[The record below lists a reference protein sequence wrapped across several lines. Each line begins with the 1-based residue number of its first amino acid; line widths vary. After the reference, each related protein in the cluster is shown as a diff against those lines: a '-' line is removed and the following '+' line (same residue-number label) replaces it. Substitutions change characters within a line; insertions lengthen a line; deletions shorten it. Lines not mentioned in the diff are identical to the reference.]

1 MDNFYQR
8 ETFRKLKTSVELD
21 VFKKQDVN
29 KIYKYN
35 DFLVEQIYPLDEKS
49 ATNLTNKINYIKDS
63 YLNETN
69 KIYYSIIPDKNYYT
83 DNSHLKPD
91 YDKMKQIMKNNL
103 KDLQYI
109 DIFQNLKLDSYYYTD
124 SHWKQEKL
132 QSVAKTIANNMNF
145 TINQNY
151 NEQKVATFKGVY
163 AGQLPINTK
172 EDEMKILVNDAITD
186 ANVYNYETKEQG
198 GIYNFKKL
206 SGYDKY
212 DIYLSGATP
221 LIEISNSNNKTNKTL
236 VIFRD
241 SYASSLA
248 PLLMEGYSK
257 ITLVDTRYISP
268 KILNEYVNFENAD
281 ILFIYSTLVI
291 NSSMALKQ
299 KKQRFIYNKNKRIE
313 YFSLGEIPENL
324 AEEKTSKAQI
334 KMCFVVANNEN
345 WQTLFD

>member
-49 ATNLTNKINYIKDS
+49 VTNLTNKINYIKDS
-63 YLNETN
+63 YLKETN

-83 DNSHLKPD
+83 DNNHLKLD
-91 YDKMKQIMKNNL
+91 YDKMKQIMQNNL
-103 KDLQYI
+103 KNLQYI
-109 DIFQNLKLDSYYYTD
+109 DIFQDLGLDSYYYTD

-132 QSVAKTIANNMNF
+132 QNVAKTIAQNMNF
-145 TINQNY
+145 NISENY
-151 NEQKVATFKGVY
+151 NEQKITTFKGVY

-172 EDEMKILVNDAITD
+172 EDEIRILINNTIGY

-198 GIYNFKKL
+198 EIYNFKKL
-206 SGYDKY
+206 NGYDKY

-221 LIEISNSNNKTNKTL
+221 LIEISNSNNKENKTL
-236 VIFRD
+236 IIFRD

-248 PLLMEGYSK
+248 PLLTEGYSK

-268 KILNEYVNFENAD
+268 KILNEYVDFENAD
-281 ILFIYSTLVI
+281 ILFLYSTLVI
-291 NSSMALKQ
+291 NSSMALK
-299 KKQRFIYNKNKRIE
+299 
-313 YFSLGEIPENL
+313 
-324 AEEKTSKAQI
+324 
-334 KMCFVVANNEN
+334 
-345 WQTLFD
+345 

>member
-21 VFKKQDVN
+21 IFKKQDVN

-49 ATNLTNKINYIKDS
+49 ATNLTNKINYIKES

-83 DNSHLKPD
+83 DNSHLKLD
-91 YDKMKQIMKNNL
+91 YDKMQQIMENNL
-103 KDLQYI
+103 NGLQYI
-109 DIFQNLKLDSYYYTD
+109 DIFQDLSLDSYYYTD

-132 QSVAKTIANNMNF
+132 QNVAKTIAENMNF
-145 TINQNY
+145 SITQNY

-172 EDEMKILVNDAITD
+172 EDEIKILVNDVIAD
-186 ANVYNYETKEQG
+186 ANAYNYETKEQG

-206 SGYDKY
+206 TGYDKY
-212 DIYLSGATP
+212 DICLSGATP
-221 LIEISNSNNKTNKTL
+221 LIEISNANNKTNKTL

-291 NSSMALKQ
+291 NSSMALK
-299 KKQRFIYNKNKRIE
+299 
-313 YFSLGEIPENL
+313 
-324 AEEKTSKAQI
+324 
-334 KMCFVVANNEN
+334 
-345 WQTLFD
+345 

>member
-49 ATNLTNKINYIKDS
+49 VTNLTNKINYIKDS
-63 YLNETN
+63 YLKETN

-83 DNSHLKPD
+83 DNNHLKLD
-91 YDKMKQIMKNNL
+91 YDKMKQIMQNNL

-109 DIFQNLKLDSYYYTD
+109 DIFQDLGLDSYYYTD

-132 QSVAKTIANNMNF
+132 QNVAKTIAQNMNF
-145 TINQNY
+145 NISENY

-172 EDEMKILVNDAITD
+172 EDEIRILINNTIGY

-198 GIYNFKKL
+198 GIYNLKKL
-206 SGYDKY
+206 NGYDKY

-248 PLLMEGYSK
+248 PLLTEGYSK

-268 KILNEYVNFENAD
+268 KILNEYVDFENAD
-281 ILFIYSTLVI
+281 ILFLYSTLVI
-291 NSSMALKQ
+291 NNSMALK
-299 KKQRFIYNKNKRIE
+299 
-313 YFSLGEIPENL
+313 
-324 AEEKTSKAQI
+324 
-334 KMCFVVANNEN
+334 
-345 WQTLFD
+345 

>member
-21 VFKKQDVN
+21 IFKKQDVN

-49 ATNLTNKINYIKDS
+49 ATNLTNKINYIKES

-83 DNSHLKPD
+83 DNSHLKLD
-91 YDKMKQIMKNNL
+91 YDKMQQIMENNL
-103 KDLQYI
+103 NGLQYI
-109 DIFQNLKLDSYYYTD
+109 DIFQDLSLDSYYYTD

-132 QSVAKTIANNMNF
+132 QNVAKTIAENMNF
-145 TINQNY
+145 SITQNY

-172 EDEMKILVNDAITD
+172 EDEIKILVNNVIAD
-186 ANVYNYETKEQG
+186 ANAYNYETKEQG

-206 SGYDKY
+206 TGYDKY

-221 LIEISNSNNKTNKTL
+221 LIEISNANNKTNKTL

-248 PLLMEGYSK
+248 PLLTEGYSK

-281 ILFIYSTLVI
+281 ILFLYSTLII
-291 NSSMALKQ
+291 NNSMALK
-299 KKQRFIYNKNKRIE
+299 
-313 YFSLGEIPENL
+313 
-324 AEEKTSKAQI
+324 
-334 KMCFVVANNEN
+334 
-345 WQTLFD
+345 

>member
-21 VFKKQDVN
+21 IFKKQDVN

-49 ATNLTNKINYIKDS
+49 ATNLTNKINYIKES

-83 DNSHLKPD
+83 DNSHLKLD
-91 YDKMKQIMKNNL
+91 YDKMQQIMENNL
-103 KDLQYI
+103 NGLQYI
-109 DIFQNLKLDSYYYTD
+109 DIFQDLSLDSYYYTD

-132 QSVAKTIANNMNF
+132 QNVAKTIAEDMNF
-145 TINQNY
+145 SITQNY

-172 EDEMKILVNDAITD
+172 EDEIKILVNDVIAD
-186 ANVYNYETKEQG
+186 ANAYNYETKEQG

-206 SGYDKY
+206 TGYDKY

-291 NSSMALKQ
+291 NSSMALK
-299 KKQRFIYNKNKRIE
+299 
-313 YFSLGEIPENL
+313 
-324 AEEKTSKAQI
+324 
-334 KMCFVVANNEN
+334 
-345 WQTLFD
+345 

>member
-8 ETFRKLKTSVELD
+8 ETFKKLKTSVELD
-21 VFKKQDVN
+21 IFKKQDVN

-83 DNSHLKPD
+83 DNSHLKLD
-91 YDKMKQIMKNNL
+91 YDKMQQIMENNL
-103 KDLQYI
+103 NGLQYI
-109 DIFQNLKLDSYYYTD
+109 DIFQDLSLDSYYYTD

-132 QSVAKTIANNMNF
+132 QNVAKTIAENMNF
-145 TINQNY
+145 SITQNY

-172 EDEMKILVNDAITD
+172 EDEIKILVNNVIAD
-186 ANVYNYETKEQG
+186 ANAYNYETKEQG

-206 SGYDKY
+206 TGYDKY

-221 LIEISNSNNKTNKTL
+221 LIEISNANNKTNKTL

-248 PLLMEGYSK
+248 PLLTEGYSK

-281 ILFIYSTLVI
+281 ILFLYSTLII
-291 NSSMALKQ
+291 NNSMALK
-299 KKQRFIYNKNKRIE
+299 
-313 YFSLGEIPENL
+313 
-324 AEEKTSKAQI
+324 
-334 KMCFVVANNEN
+334 
-345 WQTLFD
+345 

>member
-49 ATNLTNKINYIKDS
+49 ATNLTNKINYIKDT

-69 KIYYSIIPDKNYYT
+69 EIYYSIIPDKNYYT
-83 DNSHLKPD
+83 DNSHLKLD
-91 YDKMKQIMKNNL
+91 YDKMQQIMENNL
-103 KDLQYI
+103 NGLQYI
-109 DIFQNLKLDSYYYTD
+109 DIFQDLNLDSYYYTD

-132 QSVAKTIANNMNF
+132 QNVAKTIAENMNF
-145 TINQNY
+145 SITQNY

-172 EDEMKILVNDAITD
+172 EDEIKILVNNVIAD
-186 ANVYNYETKEQG
+186 ANAYNYETKEQG

-206 SGYDKY
+206 TGYDKY

-221 LIEISNSNNKTNKTL
+221 LIEISNANNKTNKTL

-248 PLLMEGYSK
+248 PLLTEGYSK

-281 ILFIYSTLVI
+281 ILFLYSTLII
-291 NSSMALKQ
+291 NNSMALK
-299 KKQRFIYNKNKRIE
+299 
-313 YFSLGEIPENL
+313 
-324 AEEKTSKAQI
+324 
-334 KMCFVVANNEN
+334 
-345 WQTLFD
+345 

>member
-21 VFKKQDVN
+21 IFKKQDVN

-49 ATNLTNKINYIKDS
+49 ITNLTNKINYIKDN

-132 QSVAKTIANNMNF
+132 HSVAKTIANNMNF

-206 SGYDKY
+206 RGYDKY

-291 NSSMALKQ
+291 NNSMALK
-299 KKQRFIYNKNKRIE
+299 
-313 YFSLGEIPENL
+313 
-324 AEEKTSKAQI
+324 
-334 KMCFVVANNEN
+334 
-345 WQTLFD
+345 

>member
-8 ETFRKLKTSVELD
+8 EMFRKLKTSVEID

-49 ATNLTNKINYIKDS
+49 VTNLTNKINYIKDS

-83 DNSHLKPD
+83 DNSHLKLD

-109 DIFQNLKLDSYYYTD
+109 DIFQDLKLDSYYYTD

-132 QSVAKTIANNMNF
+132 QNVAKTIAENMNF
-145 TINQNY
+145 SITQNY

-172 EDEMKILVNDAITD
+172 EDEIKILVNDVIAD
-186 ANVYNYETKEQG
+186 ANAYNYETKEQG

-206 SGYDKY
+206 TGYDKY

-221 LIEISNSNNKTNKTL
+221 LIEISNANNKTNKTL

-248 PLLMEGYSK
+248 PLLTEGYSK

-281 ILFIYSTLVI
+281 ILFLYSTLII
-291 NSSMALKQ
+291 NNSMALK
-299 KKQRFIYNKNKRIE
+299 
-313 YFSLGEIPENL
+313 
-324 AEEKTSKAQI
+324 
-334 KMCFVVANNEN
+334 
-345 WQTLFD
+345 

>member
-35 DFLVEQIYPLDEKS
+35 DFLVEQIYPQDEKS
-49 ATNLTNKINYIKDS
+49 VTNLTNKINYIKDS
-63 YLNETN
+63 YLKETN

-83 DNSHLKPD
+83 DNNHLKLD
-91 YDKMKQIMKNNL
+91 YDKMKQIMQNNL

-109 DIFQNLKLDSYYYTD
+109 DIFQDLGLDSYYYTD

-132 QSVAKTIANNMNF
+132 QNVAKTIAQNMNF
-145 TINQNY
+145 NISENY
-151 NEQKVATFKGVY
+151 NEQKITTFKGVY

-172 EDEMKILVNDAITD
+172 EDEIRILINNTIGY

-198 GIYNFKKL
+198 EIYNFKKL
-206 SGYDKY
+206 NGYDKY

-221 LIEISNSNNKTNKTL
+221 LIEISNSNNKENKTL
-236 VIFRD
+236 IIFRD

-248 PLLMEGYSK
+248 PLLTEGYSK

-268 KILNEYVNFENAD
+268 KILNEYVDFENAD
-281 ILFIYSTLVI
+281 ILFLYSTLVI
-291 NSSMALKQ
+291 NSSMALK
-299 KKQRFIYNKNKRIE
+299 
-313 YFSLGEIPENL
+313 
-324 AEEKTSKAQI
+324 
-334 KMCFVVANNEN
+334 
-345 WQTLFD
+345 

>member
-8 ETFRKLKTSVELD
+8 EMFRKLKTSVEID

-49 ATNLTNKINYIKDS
+49 VTNLTNKINYIKDS

-83 DNSHLKPD
+83 DNSHLKLD
-91 YDKMKQIMKNNL
+91 YDKMQQIMENNL
-103 KDLQYI
+103 NGLQYI
-109 DIFQNLKLDSYYYTD
+109 DIFQDLSLDSYYYTD

-132 QSVAKTIANNMNF
+132 QNVAKTIAENMNF
-145 TINQNY
+145 SITQNY

-172 EDEMKILVNDAITD
+172 EDEIKILVNDVMANV
-186 ANVYNYETKEQG
+186 NVYNYETKEQG

-206 SGYDKY
+206 TGYDKY

-221 LIEISNSNNKTNKTL
+221 LIEISNANNKTNKTL

-248 PLLMEGYSK
+248 PLLTEGYSK

-291 NSSMALKQ
+291 NSSMALK
-299 KKQRFIYNKNKRIE
+299 
-313 YFSLGEIPENL
+313 
-324 AEEKTSKAQI
+324 
-334 KMCFVVANNEN
+334 
-345 WQTLFD
+345 

>member
-8 ETFRKLKTSVELD
+8 EMFRKLKTSVEID

-49 ATNLTNKINYIKDS
+49 VTNLTNKINYIKDS

-83 DNSHLKPD
+83 DNSHLKLD

-109 DIFQNLKLDSYYYTD
+109 DIFQDLNLDSYYYTD

-132 QSVAKTIANNMNF
+132 PNVVETISENMNF
-145 TINQNY
+145 SITQNY

-172 EDEMKILVNDAITD
+172 EDEIKILVNNVIAD
-186 ANVYNYETKEQG
+186 ANAYNYETKEQG

-206 SGYDKY
+206 TGYDKY

-221 LIEISNSNNKTNKTL
+221 LIEISNANNKTNKTL

-281 ILFIYSTLVI
+281 ILFLYSTLII
-291 NSSMALKQ
+291 NNSMALK
-299 KKQRFIYNKNKRIE
+299 
-313 YFSLGEIPENL
+313 
-324 AEEKTSKAQI
+324 
-334 KMCFVVANNEN
+334 
-345 WQTLFD
+345 

>member
-21 VFKKQDVN
+21 IFRKQDVN

-49 ATNLTNKINYIKDS
+49 ATNLTNKINYIKDN

-83 DNSHLKPD
+83 DNSHLKLD
-91 YDKMKQIMKNNL
+91 YDKMQQIMENNL
-103 KDLQYI
+103 NGLQYI
-109 DIFQNLKLDSYYYTD
+109 DIFQDLSLDSYYYTD

-132 QSVAKTIANNMNF
+132 QNVAKTIAENMNF
-145 TINQNY
+145 SITQNY

-172 EDEMKILVNDAITD
+172 EDEIKILVNDVIAD
-186 ANVYNYETKEQG
+186 ANAYNYETKEQG

-206 SGYDKY
+206 TGYDKY

-221 LIEISNSNNKTNKTL
+221 LIEISNANNKTNKTL

-281 ILFIYSTLVI
+281 ILFIYSALVI
-291 NSSMALKQ
+291 NSSMALK
-299 KKQRFIYNKNKRIE
+299 
-313 YFSLGEIPENL
+313 
-324 AEEKTSKAQI
+324 
-334 KMCFVVANNEN
+334 
-345 WQTLFD
+345 

>member
-8 ETFRKLKTSVELD
+8 EIFRKLKTSVELD
-21 VFKKQDVN
+21 IFKKQDVN

-49 ATNLTNKINYIKDS
+49 VTNLTNKINYIKDS

-83 DNSHLKPD
+83 DNSHLKLN

-109 DIFQNLKLDSYYYTD
+109 DVFQDLKLDSYYYTD

-132 QSVAKTIANNMNF
+132 QSVAKTIADNMNF
-145 TINQNY
+145 SITQNY

-172 EDEMKILVNDAITD
+172 EDEIKILVNYVMANV
-186 ANVYNYETKEQG
+186 NVYNYETKEQG

-206 SGYDKY
+206 NGYDKY

-221 LIEISNSNNKTNKTL
+221 LIEINNQNNKTNKTL

-248 PLLMEGYSK
+248 PLLTEGYSK

-268 KILNEYVNFENAD
+268 KILNEYVDFENAD
-281 ILFIYSTLVI
+281 ILFLYSTLVI
-291 NSSMALKQ
+291 NSSMALK
-299 KKQRFIYNKNKRIE
+299 
-313 YFSLGEIPENL
+313 
-324 AEEKTSKAQI
+324 
-334 KMCFVVANNEN
+334 
-345 WQTLFD
+345 

>member
-8 ETFRKLKTSVELD
+8 EIFRKLKTSVELD
-21 VFKKQDVN
+21 IFKKQDVN
-29 KIYKYN
+29 KIYKYS

-49 ATNLTNKINYIKDS
+49 ITNLTNKINYIKDN

-83 DNSHLKPD
+83 DNSHLKLN

-109 DIFQNLKLDSYYYTD
+109 DIFQDLNLDSYYYTD

-132 QSVAKTIANNMNF
+132 QSVAKTIADNMNF
-145 TINQNY
+145 SITQNY

-172 EDEMKILVNDAITD
+172 EDEIKILVNDVMANV
-186 ANVYNYETKEQG
+186 NVYNYETKEQG

-206 SGYDKY
+206 NGYDKY

-221 LIEISNSNNKTNKTL
+221 LIEINNQNNKTNKTL

-248 PLLMEGYSK
+248 PLLTEGYSK

-268 KILNEYVNFENAD
+268 KILNEYVDFENAD
-281 ILFIYSTLVI
+281 ILFLYSTLVI
-291 NSSMALKQ
+291 NSSMALK
-299 KKQRFIYNKNKRIE
+299 
-313 YFSLGEIPENL
+313 
-324 AEEKTSKAQI
+324 
-334 KMCFVVANNEN
+334 
-345 WQTLFD
+345 

>member
-83 DNSHLKPD
+83 DNSHLKLD
-91 YDKMKQIMKNNL
+91 YDKMQQIMENNL
-103 KDLQYI
+103 NGLQYI
-109 DIFQNLKLDSYYYTD
+109 DIFQDLSLDSYYYTD

-132 QSVAKTIANNMNF
+132 QNVAKTIANNMNF

-172 EDEMKILVNDAITD
+172 EDEIKILVNDVIAD
-186 ANVYNYETKEQG
+186 ANAYNYETKEQG

-206 SGYDKY
+206 TGYDKY

-248 PLLMEGYSK
+248 PLLTEGYSK

-268 KILNEYVNFENAD
+268 KILNAYVDFENAD

-291 NSSMALKQ
+291 NNSMALK
-299 KKQRFIYNKNKRIE
+299 
-313 YFSLGEIPENL
+313 
-324 AEEKTSKAQI
+324 
-334 KMCFVVANNEN
+334 
-345 WQTLFD
+345 

>member
-8 ETFRKLKTSVELD
+8 ETFKKLKTSVELD
-21 VFKKQDVN
+21 IFKKQDVN

-49 ATNLTNKINYIKDS
+49 ITNLTNKINYIKES

-83 DNSHLKPD
+83 DNSHLKLD
-91 YDKMKQIMKNNL
+91 YDKMQQIMENNL
-103 KDLQYI
+103 NGLQYI
-109 DIFQNLKLDSYYYTD
+109 DIFQDLSLDSYYYTD

-132 QSVAKTIANNMNF
+132 QNVAKTIAENMNF
-145 TINQNY
+145 SITQNY

-172 EDEMKILVNDAITD
+172 EDEIKILVNDVIAD
-186 ANVYNYETKEQG
+186 ANAYNYETKEQG

-206 SGYDKY
+206 TGYDKY

-221 LIEISNSNNKTNKTL
+221 LIEISNANNKTNKTL

-248 PLLMEGYSK
+248 PLLMEEYSK

-268 KILNEYVNFENAD
+268 KILNEYANFENAD

-291 NSSMALKQ
+291 NSSMALK
-299 KKQRFIYNKNKRIE
+299 
-313 YFSLGEIPENL
+313 
-324 AEEKTSKAQI
+324 
-334 KMCFVVANNEN
+334 
-345 WQTLFD
+345 

>member
-21 VFKKQDVN
+21 IFKKQDVN

-49 ATNLTNKINYIKDS
+49 ITNLTNKINYIKDN

-132 QSVAKTIANNMNF
+132 QSVAKTIADNMNF
-145 TINQNY
+145 SITQNY

-172 EDEMKILVNDAITD
+172 EDEIKILVNDVMANV
-186 ANVYNYETKEQG
+186 NVYNYETKEQG

-206 SGYDKY
+206 NGYDKY

-291 NSSMALKQ
+291 NSSMALK
-299 KKQRFIYNKNKRIE
+299 
-313 YFSLGEIPENL
+313 
-324 AEEKTSKAQI
+324 
-334 KMCFVVANNEN
+334 
-345 WQTLFD
+345 

>member
-29 KIYKYN
+29 KIYKYS

-49 ATNLTNKINYIKDS
+49 AINLTNKINYIKDS

-83 DNSHLKPD
+83 DNSHLKLD
-91 YDKMKQIMKNNL
+91 YGKMQQIMENNL
-103 KDLQYI
+103 NGLQYI
-109 DIFQNLKLDSYYYTD
+109 DIFQDLNLDSYYYTD

-132 QSVAKTIANNMNF
+132 QNVAKTIAENMNF
-145 TINQNY
+145 SITQNY

-172 EDEMKILVNDAITD
+172 EDEIKILVNNVIAD
-186 ANVYNYETKEQG
+186 ANAYNYETKEQG

-206 SGYDKY
+206 TGYDKY

-221 LIEISNSNNKTNKTL
+221 LIEISNANNKTNKTL

-248 PLLMEGYSK
+248 PLLTEGYSK

-268 KILNEYVNFENAD
+268 KILNEYVDFENAD
-281 ILFIYSTLVI
+281 ILFLYSTLVI
-291 NSSMALKQ
+291 NNSMALK
-299 KKQRFIYNKNKRIE
+299 
-313 YFSLGEIPENL
+313 
-324 AEEKTSKAQI
+324 
-334 KMCFVVANNEN
+334 
-345 WQTLFD
+345 

>member
-21 VFKKQDVN
+21 IFKKQDVN

-49 ATNLTNKINYIKDS
+49 VTNLTNKINYIKDS

-83 DNSHLKPD
+83 DNSHLKLD

-109 DIFQNLKLDSYYYTD
+109 DVFQDLKLDSYYYTD

-132 QSVAKTIANNMNF
+132 QSVAKTIADNMNF
-145 TINQNY
+145 SITQNY

-172 EDEMKILVNDAITD
+172 EDEIKILVNDVIAD
-186 ANVYNYETKEQG
+186 ANVYNYEAKEQG

-206 SGYDKY
+206 NGYDKY

-291 NSSMALKQ
+291 NSSMALK
-299 KKQRFIYNKNKRIE
+299 
-313 YFSLGEIPENL
+313 
-324 AEEKTSKAQI
+324 
-334 KMCFVVANNEN
+334 
-345 WQTLFD
+345 

>member
-49 ATNLTNKINYIKDS
+49 VTNLTNKINYIKDS
-63 YLNETN
+63 YLKETN

-83 DNSHLKPD
+83 DNNHLKLD
-91 YDKMKQIMKNNL
+91 YDKMKQIMQNNL

-109 DIFQNLKLDSYYYTD
+109 DIFQDLGLDSYYYTD

-132 QSVAKTIANNMNF
+132 QNVAKTIAQNMNF
-145 TINQNY
+145 NISENY
-151 NEQKVATFKGVY
+151 NEQKITTFKGVY

-172 EDEMKILVNDAITD
+172 EDEIRILINNTIGY
-186 ANVYNYETKEQG
+186 ANAYNYETKEQG
-198 GIYNFKKL
+198 EIYNFKKL
-206 SGYDKY
+206 NGYDKY

-221 LIEISNSNNKTNKTL
+221 LIEISNSNNKENKTL
-236 VIFRD
+236 IIFRD

-248 PLLMEGYSK
+248 PLLTEGYSK

-268 KILNEYVNFENAD
+268 KILNEYVDFENAD
-281 ILFIYSTLVI
+281 ILFLYSTLVI
-291 NSSMALKQ
+291 NSSMALK
-299 KKQRFIYNKNKRIE
+299 
-313 YFSLGEIPENL
+313 
-324 AEEKTSKAQI
+324 
-334 KMCFVVANNEN
+334 
-345 WQTLFD
+345 

>member
-21 VFKKQDVN
+21 IFKKQDVN

-83 DNSHLKPD
+83 DNSHLKLD
-91 YDKMKQIMKNNL
+91 YDKMQQIMENNL
-103 KDLQYI
+103 NGLQYI
-109 DIFQNLKLDSYYYTD
+109 DIFQDLSLDSYYYTD

-132 QSVAKTIANNMNF
+132 QNVAKTIAENMNF
-145 TINQNY
+145 SITQNY

-172 EDEMKILVNDAITD
+172 EDEIKILVNDVIAD
-186 ANVYNYETKEQG
+186 ANAYNYEIKEQG

-206 SGYDKY
+206 TGYDKY

-221 LIEISNSNNKTNKTL
+221 LIEISNANNKTNKTL

-248 PLLMEGYSK
+248 PLLTEGYSK

-268 KILNEYVNFENAD
+268 KILNEYVDFENAD
-281 ILFIYSTLVI
+281 ILFLYSTLVI
-291 NSSMALKQ
+291 NNSMALK
-299 KKQRFIYNKNKRIE
+299 
-313 YFSLGEIPENL
+313 
-324 AEEKTSKAQI
+324 
-334 KMCFVVANNEN
+334 
-345 WQTLFD
+345 

>member
-49 ATNLTNKINYIKDS
+49 VTNLTNKINYIKDS
-63 YLNETN
+63 YLKETN

-83 DNSHLKPD
+83 DNNHLKLD
-91 YDKMKQIMKNNL
+91 YDKMKQIMQNNL

-109 DIFQNLKLDSYYYTD
+109 DIFQDLGLDSYYYTD

-132 QSVAKTIANNMNF
+132 QNVAKTIAQNMNF
-145 TINQNY
+145 NISENY
-151 NEQKVATFKGVY
+151 NEQKITTFKGVY

-172 EDEMKILVNDAITD
+172 EDEIRILINNTIGY

-198 GIYNFKKL
+198 EIYNFKKL
-206 SGYDKY
+206 NGYDKY

-221 LIEISNSNNKTNKTL
+221 LIEISNSNNKENKTL
-236 VIFRD
+236 IIFRD

-248 PLLMEGYSK
+248 PLLTEGYSK

-268 KILNEYVNFENAD
+268 KILNEYVDFENAD
-281 ILFIYSTLVI
+281 ILFLYSTLVI
-291 NSSMALKQ
+291 NSRMALK
-299 KKQRFIYNKNKRIE
+299 
-313 YFSLGEIPENL
+313 
-324 AEEKTSKAQI
+324 
-334 KMCFVVANNEN
+334 
-345 WQTLFD
+345 

>member
-21 VFKKQDVN
+21 IFKKQDVN

-49 ATNLTNKINYIKDS
+49 ATNLTNKINYIKES

-83 DNSHLKPD
+83 DNSHLKLD
-91 YDKMKQIMKNNL
+91 YDKMQQIMENNL
-103 KDLQYI
+103 NGLQYI
-109 DIFQNLKLDSYYYTD
+109 DIFQDLSLDSYYYTD

-132 QSVAKTIANNMNF
+132 QNVAKTIAENMNF
-145 TINQNY
+145 SITQNY

-172 EDEMKILVNDAITD
+172 EDEIKILVNDVIAD
-186 ANVYNYETKEQG
+186 ANAYNYETKEQG
-198 GIYNFKKL
+198 GIYNLKKL
-206 SGYDKY
+206 TGYDKY

-221 LIEISNSNNKTNKTL
+221 LIEISNANNKTNKTL

-291 NSSMALKQ
+291 NSSMALK
-299 KKQRFIYNKNKRIE
+299 
-313 YFSLGEIPENL
+313 
-324 AEEKTSKAQI
+324 
-334 KMCFVVANNEN
+334 
-345 WQTLFD
+345 

>member
-1 MDNFYQR
+1 MDNFYKR

-21 VFKKQDVN
+21 VLKKQDVN

-49 ATNLTNKINYIKDS
+49 VTNLTNKINYIKDS

-83 DNSHLKPD
+83 DNNHLKLD
-91 YDKMKQIMKNNL
+91 YDKMKQIMQNNL
-103 KDLQYI
+103 KGLQYI
-109 DIFQNLKLDSYYYTD
+109 EIFQDLKLDSYYYTD

-132 QSVAKTIANNMNF
+132 QNVAKTIAENMNF
-145 TINQNY
+145 SITQNY

-172 EDEMKILVNDAITD
+172 SDEIRILINSTIGY

-198 GIYNFKKL
+198 EIYNFKKL
-206 SGYDKY
+206 NGYDKY

-221 LIEISNSNNKTNKTL
+221 LIEISNSNNKENKTL
-236 VIFRD
+236 IIFRD

-248 PLLMEGYSK
+248 PLLTEGYSK

-268 KILNEYVNFENAD
+268 KILNEYVDFENAD
-281 ILFIYSTLVI
+281 ILFLYSTLVI
-291 NSSMALKQ
+291 NSSMALK
-299 KKQRFIYNKNKRIE
+299 
-313 YFSLGEIPENL
+313 
-324 AEEKTSKAQI
+324 
-334 KMCFVVANNEN
+334 
-345 WQTLFD
+345 

>member
-21 VFKKQDVN
+21 IFKKQDVN

-83 DNSHLKPD
+83 DNSHLKLD
-91 YDKMKQIMKNNL
+91 YDKMQQIMENNL
-103 KDLQYI
+103 NGLQYI
-109 DIFQNLKLDSYYYTD
+109 DIFQDLSLDSYYYTD

-132 QSVAKTIANNMNF
+132 QNVAKTIAENMNF
-145 TINQNY
+145 SITQNY

-172 EDEMKILVNDAITD
+172 EDEIKILVNNVIAD
-186 ANVYNYETKEQG
+186 ANAYNYETKEQG

-206 SGYDKY
+206 TGYDKY

-221 LIEISNSNNKTNKTL
+221 LIEISNANNKTNKTL

-248 PLLMEGYSK
+248 PLLTEGYSK

-268 KILNEYVNFENAD
+268 KILNEYVDFENAD
-281 ILFIYSTLVI
+281 ILFLYSTLVI
-291 NSSMALKQ
+291 NNSMALK
-299 KKQRFIYNKNKRIE
+299 
-313 YFSLGEIPENL
+313 
-324 AEEKTSKAQI
+324 
-334 KMCFVVANNEN
+334 
-345 WQTLFD
+345 

>member
-21 VFKKQDVN
+21 IFKKQDVN

-49 ATNLTNKINYIKDS
+49 ATNLTNKINYIKES

-83 DNSHLKPD
+83 DNSHLKLD
-91 YDKMKQIMKNNL
+91 YDKMQQIMENNL
-103 KDLQYI
+103 NGLQYI
-109 DIFQNLKLDSYYYTD
+109 DIFQDLSLDSYYYTD

-132 QSVAKTIANNMNF
+132 QNVAKTIANNMNF

-163 AGQLPINTK
+163 AGQLPINIK
-172 EDEMKILVNDAITD
+172 EDEIKILVNDVIAD
-186 ANVYNYETKEQG
+186 ANAYNYETKEQG

-206 SGYDKY
+206 TGYDKY

-221 LIEISNSNNKTNKTL
+221 LIEISNANNKTNKTL

-291 NSSMALKQ
+291 NSSMALK
-299 KKQRFIYNKNKRIE
+299 
-313 YFSLGEIPENL
+313 
-324 AEEKTSKAQI
+324 
-334 KMCFVVANNEN
+334 
-345 WQTLFD
+345 

>member
-21 VFKKQDVN
+21 IFKKQDVN

-49 ATNLTNKINYIKDS
+49 ITNLTNKINYIKDN

-109 DIFQNLKLDSYYYTD
+109 DVFQDLKLDSYYYTD

-132 QSVAKTIANNMNF
+132 QSVAKTIADNMNF
-145 TINQNY
+145 SITQNY

-172 EDEMKILVNDAITD
+172 EDEIKILVNDVMANV
-186 ANVYNYETKEQG
+186 NVYNYETKEQG

-206 SGYDKY
+206 NGYDKY

-221 LIEISNSNNKTNKTL
+221 LIEINNQNNKTNKTL

-248 PLLMEGYSK
+248 PLLTEGYSK

-291 NSSMALKQ
+291 NSSMALK
-299 KKQRFIYNKNKRIE
+299 
-313 YFSLGEIPENL
+313 
-324 AEEKTSKAQI
+324 
-334 KMCFVVANNEN
+334 
-345 WQTLFD
+345 

>member
-49 ATNLTNKINYIKDS
+49 VTNLTNKINYIKDS
-63 YLNETN
+63 YLKETN

-83 DNSHLKPD
+83 DNSHLKLD
-91 YDKMKQIMKNNL
+91 YDKMKQIMKKNL

-109 DIFQNLKLDSYYYTD
+109 DIFQDLKLDSYYYTD

-132 QSVAKTIANNMNF
+132 QNVAKTIAENMNF
-145 TINQNY
+145 TITQNY

-172 EDEMKILVNDAITD
+172 SDEIRILINSTIGY

-221 LIEISNSNNKTNKTL
+221 LIEISNSDKKTNKTL

-241 SYASSLA
+241 SYTSSLA
-248 PLLMEGYSK
+248 PLLTEGYSK

-268 KILNEYVNFENAD
+268 KILNKYVNFENAD

-291 NSSMALKQ
+291 NNSRALK
-299 KKQRFIYNKNKRIE
+299 
-313 YFSLGEIPENL
+313 
-324 AEEKTSKAQI
+324 
-334 KMCFVVANNEN
+334 
-345 WQTLFD
+345 

>member
-49 ATNLTNKINYIKDS
+49 ATNLTNKINYIKES

-83 DNSHLKPD
+83 DNSHLKLD
-91 YDKMKQIMKNNL
+91 YDKMQQIMENNL
-103 KDLQYI
+103 NGLQYI
-109 DIFQNLKLDSYYYTD
+109 DIFQDLSLDSYYYTD

-132 QSVAKTIANNMNF
+132 QNVAKTIAENMNF
-145 TINQNY
+145 SITQNY

-172 EDEMKILVNDAITD
+172 EDEIKILVNNVIAD
-186 ANVYNYETKEQG
+186 ANAYNYETKEQG

-206 SGYDKY
+206 TGYDKY

-221 LIEISNSNNKTNKTL
+221 LIEISNANNKTNKTL

-248 PLLMEGYSK
+248 PLLTEGYSK

-268 KILNEYVNFENAD
+268 KILNEYVDFENAD
-281 ILFIYSTLVI
+281 ILFLYSTLVI
-291 NSSMALKQ
+291 NNSMALK
-299 KKQRFIYNKNKRIE
+299 
-313 YFSLGEIPENL
+313 
-324 AEEKTSKAQI
+324 
-334 KMCFVVANNEN
+334 
-345 WQTLFD
+345 

>member
-49 ATNLTNKINYIKDS
+49 ATNLTNKINYIKES

-83 DNSHLKPD
+83 DNSHLKLD
-91 YDKMKQIMKNNL
+91 YDKMQQIMENNL
-103 KDLQYI
+103 NGLQYI
-109 DIFQNLKLDSYYYTD
+109 DIFQDLSLDSYYYTD

-132 QSVAKTIANNMNF
+132 QNVAKTIAENMNF
-145 TINQNY
+145 SITQNY

-291 NSSMALKQ
+291 NSSMALK
-299 KKQRFIYNKNKRIE
+299 
-313 YFSLGEIPENL
+313 
-324 AEEKTSKAQI
+324 
-334 KMCFVVANNEN
+334 
-345 WQTLFD
+345 

>member
-49 ATNLTNKINYIKDS
+49 VTNLTNKINYIKDS
-63 YLNETN
+63 YLKETN

-83 DNSHLKPD
+83 DNNHLKLD
-91 YDKMKQIMKNNL
+91 YDKMKQIMQNNL

-109 DIFQNLKLDSYYYTD
+109 DIFQDLGLDSYYYTD

-132 QSVAKTIANNMNF
+132 QNVAKTIAQNMNF
-145 TINQNY
+145 NISENY
-151 NEQKVATFKGVY
+151 NEQKITTFKGVY

-172 EDEMKILVNDAITD
+172 EDEIRILINNTIGY

-198 GIYNFKKL
+198 EIYNFKKL
-206 SGYDKY
+206 NGYDKY

-221 LIEISNSNNKTNKTL
+221 LIEISNSNNKENKTL
-236 VIFRD
+236 IIFRD

-248 PLLMEGYSK
+248 PLLTEGYSK

-268 KILNEYVNFENAD
+268 KILNEYVDFENAD

-291 NSSMALKQ
+291 NNSRALK
-299 KKQRFIYNKNKRIE
+299 
-313 YFSLGEIPENL
+313 
-324 AEEKTSKAQI
+324 
-334 KMCFVVANNEN
+334 
-345 WQTLFD
+345 

>member
-49 ATNLTNKINYIKDS
+49 VTNLTNKINYIKDS
-63 YLNETN
+63 YLKETN

-83 DNSHLKPD
+83 DNNHLKLD
-91 YDKMKQIMKNNL
+91 YDKMKQIMQNNL

-109 DIFQNLKLDSYYYTD
+109 DIFQDLGLDSYYYTD

-132 QSVAKTIANNMNF
+132 QNVAKTIAQNMNF
-145 TINQNY
+145 NISENY
-151 NEQKVATFKGVY
+151 NEQKITTFKGVY

-172 EDEMKILVNDAITD
+172 EDEIRILINNTIGY

-198 GIYNFKKL
+198 EIYNFKKL
-206 SGYDKY
+206 NGYDKY

-221 LIEISNSNNKTNKTL
+221 LIEISNSNNKENKTL
-236 VIFRD
+236 IIFRD

-248 PLLMEGYSK
+248 PLLTEGYSK

-268 KILNEYVNFENAD
+268 KILNEYVDFENAD
-281 ILFIYSTLVI
+281 ILFLYSTLVI
-291 NSSMALKQ
+291 NSSMALK
-299 KKQRFIYNKNKRIE
+299 
-313 YFSLGEIPENL
+313 
-324 AEEKTSKAQI
+324 
-334 KMCFVVANNEN
+334 
-345 WQTLFD
+345 

>member
-49 ATNLTNKINYIKDS
+49 VTNLTNKINYIKDS
-63 YLNETN
+63 YLKETN

-83 DNSHLKPD
+83 DNNHLKLD
-91 YDKMKQIMKNNL
+91 YDKMKQIMQNNL

-109 DIFQNLKLDSYYYTD
+109 DIFQDLRLDSYYYTD

-132 QSVAKTIANNMNF
+132 QNVAKTIAQNMNF
-145 TINQNY
+145 NISENY
-151 NEQKVATFKGVY
+151 NEQKITTFKGVY

-172 EDEMKILVNDAITD
+172 EDEIRILINNTIGY

-198 GIYNFKKL
+198 EIYNFKKL
-206 SGYDKY
+206 NGYDKY

-221 LIEISNSNNKTNKTL
+221 LIEISNSNNKENKTL
-236 VIFRD
+236 IIFRD

-248 PLLMEGYSK
+248 PLLTEWYSK

-268 KILNEYVNFENAD
+268 KILNEYVDFENAD
-281 ILFIYSTLVI
+281 ILFLYSTLVI
-291 NSSMALKQ
+291 NSSMALK
-299 KKQRFIYNKNKRIE
+299 
-313 YFSLGEIPENL
+313 
-324 AEEKTSKAQI
+324 
-334 KMCFVVANNEN
+334 
-345 WQTLFD
+345 

>member
-21 VFKKQDVN
+21 IFKKQDVN
-29 KIYKYN
+29 KIYKYS

-49 ATNLTNKINYIKDS
+49 ITNLTNKINYIKDN

-132 QSVAKTIANNMNF
+132 QSVAKTIADNMNF
-145 TINQNY
+145 SITQNY

-172 EDEMKILVNDAITD
+172 EDEIKILVNNVIAD
-186 ANVYNYETKEQG
+186 ANAYNYETKEQG

-206 SGYDKY
+206 TGYDKY

-291 NSSMALKQ
+291 NSSMALK
-299 KKQRFIYNKNKRIE
+299 
-313 YFSLGEIPENL
+313 
-324 AEEKTSKAQI
+324 
-334 KMCFVVANNEN
+334 
-345 WQTLFD
+345 

>member
-21 VFKKQDVN
+21 IFKKQDVN

-49 ATNLTNKINYIKDS
+49 ATNLTNKINYIKES

-83 DNSHLKPD
+83 DNSHLKLD
-91 YDKMKQIMKNNL
+91 YDKMQQIMENNL
-103 KDLQYI
+103 NGLQYI
-109 DIFQNLKLDSYYYTD
+109 DIFQDLSLDSYYYTD

-132 QSVAKTIANNMNF
+132 QNVAKTIAENMNF
-145 TINQNY
+145 SITQNY
-151 NEQKVATFKGVY
+151 NEQKVTTFKGVY

-172 EDEMKILVNDAITD
+172 EDEIKILVNDVIAD
-186 ANVYNYETKEQG
+186 ANAYNYETKEQG

-206 SGYDKY
+206 TGYDKY

-221 LIEISNSNNKTNKTL
+221 LIEISNANNKTNKTL

-248 PLLMEGYSK
+248 PLLMEEYSK

-291 NSSMALKQ
+291 NSSMALK
-299 KKQRFIYNKNKRIE
+299 
-313 YFSLGEIPENL
+313 
-324 AEEKTSKAQI
+324 
-334 KMCFVVANNEN
+334 
-345 WQTLFD
+345 

>member
-21 VFKKQDVN
+21 IFKKQDVN

-49 ATNLTNKINYIKDS
+49 ATNLTNKINYIKES

-83 DNSHLKPD
+83 DNSHLKLD
-91 YDKMKQIMKNNL
+91 YDKMQQIMENNL
-103 KDLQYI
+103 NGLQYI
-109 DIFQNLKLDSYYYTD
+109 DIFQDLSLDSYYYTD

-132 QSVAKTIANNMNF
+132 QNVAKTIANNMNF

-172 EDEMKILVNDAITD
+172 EDEIKILVNDVIAD
-186 ANVYNYETKEQG
+186 ANAYNYETKEQG

-206 SGYDKY
+206 TGYDKY

-221 LIEISNSNNKTNKTL
+221 LIEISNANNKTNKTL

-291 NSSMALKQ
+291 NSSMALK
-299 KKQRFIYNKNKRIE
+299 
-313 YFSLGEIPENL
+313 
-324 AEEKTSKAQI
+324 
-334 KMCFVVANNEN
+334 
-345 WQTLFD
+345 

>member
-35 DFLVEQIYPLDEKS
+35 DFLVQQIYPLDEKS
-49 ATNLTNKINYIKDS
+49 VTNLTNKINYIKDS
-63 YLNETN
+63 YLKETN

-83 DNSHLKPD
+83 DNNHLKLD
-91 YDKMKQIMKNNL
+91 YDKMKQIMQNNL

-109 DIFQNLKLDSYYYTD
+109 DIFQDLGLDSYYYTD

-132 QSVAKTIANNMNF
+132 QNVAKTIAQNMNF
-145 TINQNY
+145 NISENY
-151 NEQKVATFKGVY
+151 NEQKITTFKGVY

-172 EDEMKILVNDAITD
+172 EDEIRILINNTIGY

-198 GIYNFKKL
+198 EIYNFKKL
-206 SGYDKY
+206 NGYDKY

-221 LIEISNSNNKTNKTL
+221 LIEISNSDKKTNKTL

-241 SYASSLA
+241 SYTSSLA
-248 PLLMEGYSK
+248 PLLTEGYSK

-268 KILNEYVNFENAD
+268 KILNEYVDFENAD
-281 ILFIYSTLVI
+281 ILFLYSTLVI
-291 NSSMALKQ
+291 NSSMALK
-299 KKQRFIYNKNKRIE
+299 
-313 YFSLGEIPENL
+313 
-324 AEEKTSKAQI
+324 
-334 KMCFVVANNEN
+334 
-345 WQTLFD
+345 

>member
-8 ETFRKLKTSVELD
+8 EMFRKLKTSVEID

-49 ATNLTNKINYIKDS
+49 VTNLTNKINYIKDS

-83 DNSHLKPD
+83 DNSHLKLD

-109 DIFQNLKLDSYYYTD
+109 DVFQDLKLDSYYYTD

-132 QSVAKTIANNMNF
+132 QSVAKTIADNMNF
-145 TINQNY
+145 SITQNY

-172 EDEMKILVNDAITD
+172 EDEIKILVNDVMANV
-186 ANVYNYETKEQG
+186 NVYNYETKEQG

-206 SGYDKY
+206 NGYDKY

-221 LIEISNSNNKTNKTL
+221 LIEINNQNNKTNKTL

-248 PLLMEGYSK
+248 PLLTEGYSK

-291 NSSMALKQ
+291 NSRMALK
-299 KKQRFIYNKNKRIE
+299 
-313 YFSLGEIPENL
+313 
-324 AEEKTSKAQI
+324 
-334 KMCFVVANNEN
+334 
-345 WQTLFD
+345 